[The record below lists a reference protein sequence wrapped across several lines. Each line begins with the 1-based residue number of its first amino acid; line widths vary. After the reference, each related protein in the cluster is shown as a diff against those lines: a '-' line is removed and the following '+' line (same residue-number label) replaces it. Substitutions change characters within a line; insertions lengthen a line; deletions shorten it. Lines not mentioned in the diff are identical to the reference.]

1 MSGLRRNAIMDTIS
15 FQGEGSPQTTNV
27 FPSKAKEH
35 FSNIPPLEET
45 AMTLW
50 QYLNYHEE

>member
-1 MSGLRRNAIMDTIS
+1 MSGLGRNAIMDTIS